1 MRTTIGVDGIDALI
15 EGGVPR
21 GAAVLVSGEAGT
33 AKSVLCLQ
41 FILAGIREG
50 EPGVYATAD
59 NPGRIFETAASLGWD
74 FRGAVDDGYA
84 QVIRISR
91 DAPPPAPPAGEAE
104 APADAPGAP
113 GMGGGPGG
121 PPAAGGPGG
130 GMPFAG
136 DGPPGDDPP
145 GGGPPV
151 AGPPGG
157 GPPASGEPG
166 ATPAPQAGGAEG
178 VVAAI
183 AQAVLEVRAERVVID
198 PALPAGESNARD
210 AGFIADVVRGA
221 LERTHCTTMITGQRV
236 HGAPGYTRLGVEEGV
251 VDGIID
257 MVVVSHDGRRS
268 RVLSVR
274 AMHGTKIDMDDHPF
288 SVVAGRGIVI
298 GEG

>member
-21 GAAVLVSGEAGT
+21 GAAVLVAGEAGT

-50 EPGVYATAD
+50 EPGVYATAE

-84 QVIRISR
+84 QVIQISPDTR
-91 DAPPPAPPAGEAE
+91 PPARPAGEAE
-104 APADAPGAP
+104 LAEGAPGAP
-113 GMGGGPGG
+113 DTADEPG
-121 PPAAGGPGG
+121 A

-136 DGPPGDDPP
+136 
-145 GGGPPV
+145 GGPPD
-151 AGPPGG
+151 G
-157 GPPASGEPG
+157 GPPDGDPTTGGEPG
-166 ATPAPQAGGAEG
+166 ATPAPDAGGPDG
-178 VVAAI
+178 VVADI

-198 PALPAGESNARD
+198 PALPAGQSSAND
-210 AGFIADVVRGA
+210 AAFVASVVRGA
-221 LERTHCTTMITGQRV
+221 LESTHCTTMITGQRV
-236 HGAPGYTRLGVEEGV
+236 HGAAGYTRLGVEEGV

-257 MVVVSHDGRRS
+257 MAIVSHEGRRS

-274 AMHGTKIDMDDHPF
+274 AMHGTKIDMDDHVF
-288 SVVAGRGIVI
+288 SVVAGRGIVV

>member
-21 GAAVLVSGEAGT
+21 GAAVLVAGEAGT

-50 EPGVYATAD
+50 EPGVYATAE

-84 QVIRISR
+84 QVIQIGR
-91 DAPPPAPPAGEAE
+91 DTPPPAPPAGDAG
-104 APADAPGAP
+104 APGA
-113 GMGGGPGG
+113 
-121 PPAAGGPGG
+121 

-136 DGPPGDDPP
+136 GDPPSGDPP
-145 GGGPPV
+145 GGGPPGGDPPGD
-151 AGPPGG
+151 GPPGG
-157 GPPASGEPG
+157 PSGGGPPDGDPPVDGEP
-166 ATPAPQAGGAEG
+166 AVALAPPAGGAEG

-183 AQAVLEVRAERVVID
+183 AQAVQEVRAERVVID
-198 PALPAGESNARD
+198 PVLPAGESSAED
-210 AGFIADVVRGA
+210 AAFIADVVRGA

-236 HGAPGYTRLGVEEGV
+236 HGASGYTRLGVEEGV

-257 MVVVSHDGRRS
+257 MVIVSHEGRRS